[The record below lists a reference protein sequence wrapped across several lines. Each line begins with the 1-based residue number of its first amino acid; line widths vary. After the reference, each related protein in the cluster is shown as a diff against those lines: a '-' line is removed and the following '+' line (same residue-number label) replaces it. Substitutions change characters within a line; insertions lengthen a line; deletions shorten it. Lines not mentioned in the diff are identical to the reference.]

1 MFILFSWNT
10 PRASLFFFKKTTSHA
25 SPDGRGLFA
34 RKKSIYMTYRI
45 HLLFLIFDCYFSP
58 QNKLRKCCCPLPVI
72 IGVTESFAIGRCS
85 SISRSF
91 SSNVRCMML
100 RALARIDFSSSSAL
114 TGMYPPVLRICG
126 CFCRNLHRMK
136 VTRIEP
142 FLDS

>member
-10 PRASLFFFKKTTSHA
+10 PRASFFSKKRPPMRLPTGEVCSL
-25 SPDGRGLFA
+25 G
-34 RKKSIYMTYRI
+34 KKSIYMTYRI

-85 SISRSF
+85 SISRSL

-126 CFCRNLHRMK
+126 SFCRNLHRMK